1 MPAKPQP
8 VTVEEILKAKPERRP
23 AATPE
28 GVWLF
33 PERLALVAEARGLSR
48 QEIASK
54 AHATPGTITR
64 WFQFEGLEALKAPL
78 VCWLEEGL
86 GLPPGTFLGSPKW
99 RNPSGKAADVL
110 AVTDMAMR
118 LGLDKSIIAELS
130 GGGPMVNEMQGFG
143 DNLKRAVL
151 GAVHLLG
158 YPLEAAVPAAKRAL
172 AKVGKGATLTAEG
185 WLSEMRPFLSEFGSP
200 GSGTYPSDKFKT
212 G

>member
-1 MPAKPQP
+1 MPAKPLP
-8 VTVEEILKAKPERRP
+8 VTVTEILRSKPDQRP
-23 AATPE
+23 EDTPE

-33 PERLALVAEARGLSR
+33 PERLGLVAESRGLSR
-48 QEIASK
+48 QELAK
-54 AHATPGTITR
+54 NAHTTPGTITR
-64 WFQFEGLEALKAPL
+64 WFQYEGLEGLKAPF
-78 VCWLEEGL
+78 VAWLEEEL
-86 GLPPGTFLGSPKW
+86 RLPPGTLIGSPKW

-158 YPLEAAVPAAKRAL
+158 YPLEVAVPAAKRAL
-172 AKVGKGATLTAEG
+172 LKVGKGATLTAEG
-185 WLSEMRPFLSEFGSP
+185 WLSEMRPFLIEIGNP
-200 GSGTYPSDKFKT
+200 GSGTYPSDKFKL